1 MPSQSATTIL
11 VVYQDSGPRNIFLG
25 FGTLNKGS
33 KKWVAKSRAQKAGSL
48 LFKKRRGKAGLDFFQ
63 GHLKSLRKELGP

>member
-1 MPSQSATTIL
+1 MHPTTL
-11 VVYQDSGPRNIFLG
+11 VLSGRPDIF
-25 FGTLNKGS
+25 FRFWNFKKKGS

-63 GHLKSLRKELGP
+63 GHLKSLKKELGP